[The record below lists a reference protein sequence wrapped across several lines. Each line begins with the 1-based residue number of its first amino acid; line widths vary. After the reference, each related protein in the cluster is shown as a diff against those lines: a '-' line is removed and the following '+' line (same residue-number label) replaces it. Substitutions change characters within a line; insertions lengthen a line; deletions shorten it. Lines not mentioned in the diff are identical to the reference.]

1 MRTDSV
7 VRRAVALGVVT
18 LAFGSPSAAAERTV
32 SERIAAIVSDEKV
45 LNSQV
50 EDIRRNFTARSGLIG
65 VTDARDRYEEGV
77 YQFLVGDLTNAAST
91 FYILVESRA
100 LGTPELARDAEW
112 YLAESLFELG
122 NFRTALQAYTVIVN
136 AGPSHPYFPDA
147 ARRSLETYAIIS
159 DVAGFDSF
167 YNAYIVSGRVKTTEV
182 ISYTLAKSFFRRGES
197 GRAKSMF
204 EAIGQASPYYSRAR
218 YFLGVLMIQE
228 KNYTQALEEFTRS
241 EADSVIDDDH
251 KKVKD
256 LSQIA
261 LARVHYELG
270 DMPSAVVW
278 YGKITRNSP
287 NYANQLYESA
297 WADIKRAG
305 RFEAETA
312 ADFLANGGAESE
324 KPPIDPRAIVNYR
337 AAIGQVNLFL
347 SQFPEHRDTASMKIL
362 QGHLHMKLE
371 DFVGAEANYQK
382 VVAEY
387 DPIVAQL
394 HAIKTDRVV
403 TGKFLDELTDDKKGA
418 SEDLLPGYAEEI
430 LLARPEVNRAA
441 NAWASLNAQRQ
452 DLVDSDELLN
462 ELTIALADRSKR
474 LGTFV
479 TATAE
484 LDTIDGNALL
494 LQGRLIDAEVQALR
508 ALLPARRTELGL
520 LQRKRDQAYAYAS
533 DSKDVDATVAATFST
548 VRAALQLFRADVS
561 DLAQLQQFDKLWT
574 GVLGVNGKVA
584 QVGVLLKQAEVR
596 EMDSVRKSLSD
607 TEDRVDALHKNVN
620 AQAVSVE
627 TLAATAVQTGVKA
640 VETSFRID
648 VLTADKGYVDVAWLR
663 ETATAQ
669 QETSLTQERERLR
682 QRIEEQYATLRTNQG
697 LEETR

>member
-7 VRRAVALGVVT
+7 LLRAVGLGVVT
-18 LAFGSPSAAAERTV
+18 LALGSSSIAAERTV
-32 SERIAAIVSDEKV
+32 AERIASIVNDEKV
-45 LNSQV
+45 LDNQV
-50 EDIRRNFTARSGLIG
+50 NDIRRNFTDRSGLIG

-77 YQFLVGDLTNAAST
+77 YQFLVGDFNNAATT

-100 LGTPELARDAEW
+100 LGTPELARDSEW
-112 YLAESLFELG
+112 YLAECLFELG

-147 ARRSLETYAIIS
+147 ARRSLETYAIIG
-159 DVAGFDSF
+159 DIPGFDAF
-167 YNAYIVSGRVKTTEV
+167 YNAYIVSGKVKATEV

-197 GRAKSMF
+197 GRSKSMF
-204 EAIGQASPYYSRAR
+204 EAIGPNSPFYSRAR
-218 YFLGVLMIQE
+218 YFLGVEMIQE
-228 KNYTQALEEFTRS
+228 KNFKQAIEEFTKA
-241 EADSVIDDDH
+241 EADAVIDDDH

-261 LARVHYELG
+261 LARLHYELG

-287 NYANQLYESA
+287 NYADQLYESA

-305 RFEAETA
+305 RFEATTA
-312 ADFLANGGAESE
+312 AEFLANGGSDAA

-337 AAIGQVNLFL
+337 SAIGQVNLFL
-347 SQFPEHRDTASMKIL
+347 GQFPEHRYTASMKIL

-371 DFVGAEANYQK
+371 DFSGAEENYQK

-403 TGKFLDELTDDKKGA
+403 TGKFLDELTDDKKGS
-418 SEDLLPGYAEEI
+418 SEDLLPGYAEEM
-430 LLARPEVNRAA
+430 LLSRPEVGRAA

-452 DLVDSDELLN
+452 DLVDSDELIN
-462 ELTIALADRSKR
+462 QLTIALADRSKR

-494 LQGRLIDAEVQALR
+494 LQGRLIDAEIQALR
-508 ALLPARRTELGL
+508 TLVPTRRVELGV
-520 LQRKRDQAYAYAS
+520 LQRKRDQAYAEAS
-533 DSKDVDATVAATFST
+533 DSKDVDASVAATLSS
-548 VRAALQLFRADVS
+548 VRTALQPFRADAS
-561 DLAQLQQFDKLWT
+561 DLSQLQQIDKLWI
-574 GVLGVNGKVA
+574 GVLGVNGKVMQTA
-584 QVGVLLKQAEVR
+584 GLLKQAEIR
-596 EMDSVRKSLSD
+596 EMDSVRKSLAD
-607 TEDRVDALHKNVN
+607 TEDNVDILHTNVN
-620 AQAVSVE
+620 SQAANVE
-627 TLAATAVQTGVKA
+627 TLAETAVQTGVKA
-640 VETSFRID
+640 VETSFRMD
-648 VLTADKGYVDVAWLR
+648 VLTADKGFVDVAWLR
-663 ETATAQ
+663 ETATVQ
-669 QETSLTQERERLR
+669 QETALTQEQERLR
-682 QRIEEQYATLRTNQG
+682 QRIREQYATLRTNQG
-697 LEETR
+697 LEETQ